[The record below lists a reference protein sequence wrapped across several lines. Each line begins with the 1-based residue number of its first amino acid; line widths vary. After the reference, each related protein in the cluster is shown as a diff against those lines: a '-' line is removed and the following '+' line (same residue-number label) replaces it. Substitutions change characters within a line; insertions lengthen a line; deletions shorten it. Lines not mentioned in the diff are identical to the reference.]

1 MTVTFTLIGETTM
14 FDKLTIEDSTS
25 EADKYND
32 LRAWQESQQC
42 CFCGNDLDDN
52 ELHRGHCSDC
62 D

>member
-1 MTVTFTLIGETTM
+1 M

-42 CFCGNDLDDN
+42 CFCGNDLDENCIADIVQTVTR
-52 ELHRGHCSDC
+52 LDA
-62 D
+62 

>member
-1 MTVTFTLIGETTM
+1 M

-42 CFCGNDLDDN
+42 CFCGNDLDDS